1 MKFIK
6 EHLFAIFALIVLAI
20 ILAGVGLAVYL
31 LFYSEDSDP
40 YNTRLTNIEQYP
52 IDLKKVNEAKEKLF
66 ESGVVESVNYVLEG
80 KLINFDIDVKRETK
94 LAVAKEVASKVLES
108 FTEEQLAFYDVHI
121 IISNN
126 AELKEVREIIGI
138 KGSVAEQVKTETVFK
153 DRYIV
158 SIVGEW
164 EAEKDSWSKEW
175 DEARLRLL
183 GARKKK

>member
-52 IDLKKVNEAKEKLF
+52 IDLKKVNEVKEKLF

-126 AELKEVREIIGI
+126 AELKEVRE
-138 KGSVAEQVKTETVFK
+138 KNAELEEGSDKMVRAIYPVFGSKHKTNKTIRWTK
-153 DRYIV
+153 
-158 SIVGEW
+158 
-164 EAEKDSWSKEW
+164 
-175 DEARLRLL
+175 
-183 GARKKK
+183 

>member
-1 MKFIK
+1 MPQGYKYGIYDKKKK
-6 EHLFAIFALIVLAI
+6 E
-20 ILAGVGLAVYL
+20 YL
-31 LFYSEDSDP
+31 PGP
-40 YNTRLTNIEQYP
+40 YQ
-52 IDLKKVNEAKEKLF
+52 
-66 ESGVVESVNYVLEG
+66 S
-80 KLINFDIDVKRETK
+80 
-94 LAVAKEVASKVLES
+94 
-108 FTEEQLAFYDVHI
+108 
-121 IISNN
+121 
-126 AELKEVREIIGI
+126 KEVREIIGI